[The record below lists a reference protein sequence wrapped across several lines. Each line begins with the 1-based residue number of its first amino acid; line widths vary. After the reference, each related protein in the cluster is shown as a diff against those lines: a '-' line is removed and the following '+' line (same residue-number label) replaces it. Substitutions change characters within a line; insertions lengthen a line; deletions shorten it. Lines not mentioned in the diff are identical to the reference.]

1 MRKLFVSLTVLIGT
15 IMIVTSS
22 IGAQA
27 GPSTGKAQLHPIN
40 HSSITAKISLLD
52 TGNNVTGL
60 IISGTARGLNPNES
74 YVSIIYDNPN
84 VPGEEGPSCI
94 LADNLL
100 DFEEEF
106 AGRWSVDPDGTG
118 TLFETN
124 VTSAYVPLSRLD
136 AISILREEGDRPPES
151 FELVAC
157 GKIIK
162 HR

>member
-15 IMIVTSS
+15 IMLLTSS
-22 IGAQA
+22 IGAKA
-27 GPSTGKAQLHPIN
+27 DPSEGKARLHPIN
-40 HSSITAKISLLD
+40 HSGIKAKISFLD

-60 IISGTARGLNPNES
+60 IISGTATGLDPNES
-74 YVSIIYDNPN
+74 YVSLLYDNPS
-84 VPGEEGPSCI
+84 VRGEEQSCN

-106 AGRWSVDPDGTG
+106 AGRWSVEPDGTG
-118 TLFETN
+118 TLFRTN
-124 VTSAYVPLSRLD
+124 FTSAYVPLSRLD

-157 GKIIK
+157 GKISK

>member
-15 IMIVTSS
+15 VMIVTSS

-40 HSSITAKISLLD
+40 HSGIKAKISFLD
-52 TGNNVTGL
+52 TGNDVTGL
-60 IISGTARGLNPNES
+60 IISGTVKGLDPNES

-84 VPGEEGPSCI
+84 VPGDGGPSCS

-106 AGRWSVDPDGTG
+106 AGRWTVESDGTG
-118 TLFETN
+118 TLFLTST
-124 VTSAYVPLSRLD
+124 TSAYVPLSRID
-136 AISILREEGDRPPES
+136 AVSILRDEGDRPPES

-157 GKIIK
+157 GKVIK